1 MKPKSE
7 APKDVDTYIAAQPE
21 EVRPLLQKLR
31 QTIKKAAPKAEE
43 SISYQMPGYK
53 LNGALVYFGS
63 WKNHIGFYPV
73 SSGISKFKKELSA
86 YKVAKGTVQLPLDK
100 PLPVKL
106 ISEIVKFRVKE
117 NMEKTEAKK
126 AKKKASAA
134 R

>member
-7 APKDVDTYIAAQPE
+7 VPKDVDAYIAAQPE
-21 EVRPLLQKLR
+21 EVRPLLEKLR

-73 SSGISKFKKELSA
+73 SSGISKLKKELSP
-86 YKVAKGTVQLPLDK
+86 YKVSKGTVQFPLDK

-106 ISEIVKFRVKE
+106 ISDIVKFRVKE
-117 NMEKTEAKK
+117 NMEKMEIKRRRRR
-126 AKKKASAA
+126 S
-134 R
+134 